1 MLGNNGTE
9 YVRTIRTRNIKKNKR
24 NGRATARER
33 GAAAP
38 AVPGCWHCD
47 STMTAASYRSGGD
60 ESSANDADYSAVYSS
75 GGGGHHHHSIIRLP
89 RLLSVTAM
97 KCPGKP
103 MGLTLAK
110 KNNST
115 KNNGCGAVIT
125 SVSLQSPF
133 FFGKRRMVAPP
144 PPSSADDS
152 LDNDEADAVVDVD
165 DEQYRNSP
173 AGEEDYNR
181 HLQPDDQILIVN
193 SHRVRNPKL
202 AANMIKSAK
211 SGKLTIVVSRGK
223 QIGGM
228 NYCLAKINDVY
239 SLREKKVAAGVDDDD
254 DSPVSSSSSSSW
266 HGLRFRSTHEGRL
279 TRVSG
284 MSSDNGNPF
293 VNIGLE
299 IGDVILCVDGVVVRG
314 PEDAYILLEETAIDW
329 RSKRISSCSGVAS
342 LTTKSRNA
350 SQHSSSSRVVTLL
363 VYSLWSLRRKV
374 LNETLNLVGENKW
387 QVSYSNDDKEHDS
400 EKVGDERKE
409 YIMLRLANTSV
420 TFRLEFDTDGKCSC
434 HEPSYNSPVL
444 ESLYAQQIIPAIDA
458 LNIRTTS
465 QMRLLADAIVASDS
479 DATMT
484 GKQPGR
490 SVVHLPTPAPE
501 IAPQVVEQARQRS
514 ISIDY
519 YPKRMKKQSHQM
531 QQENPPLNKESLG
544 KSRPETLHSTVAKPS
559 SNIDLSARSGSKTGT
574 RHSSKKIS
582 IPDIESL
589 SKKFDDW
596 LENQMNR
603 SNSQTAS
610 KCRQMSST
618 PSLPGKIINDVNF
631 EVYPSNI
638 PTNARPR
645 QIEHIEE
652 EDFELS
658 FTEIKVPQCFDIDD
672 DVSAITGYF
681 EKPAQQR
688 NDKLQRM
695 PSIVP
700 NEFSRSSLYPSTSDS
715 DDDSSTST
723 TSSVDSSVD
732 SESID
737 DDDEDEESQQQDGQA
752 SPRKSSRQNN
762 LVVYKGNAGECNAS
776 DTKHTPFTRRLKMR
790 IADIRESYKVSHRIC
805 GAGSFGTVRSCTHR
819 STRQKFAVKSITKAG
834 NANIITLLKNELALV
849 QRVNHRHV
857 VMVVDVIQDLDY
869 IHIGKPLTFDVS

>member
-1 MLGNNGTE
+1 MA
-9 YVRTIRTRNIKKNKR
+9 V
-24 NGRATARER
+24 
-33 GAAAP
+33 P
-38 AVPGCWHCD
+38 AVLGCWHCD
-47 STMTAASYRSGGD
+47 STMTSSYRSGGD
-60 ESSANDADYSAVYSS
+60 ESSAVYS

-110 KNNST
+110 NNST
-115 KNNGCGAVIT
+115 KNGCGAVIT
-125 SVSLQSPF
+125 SVSVQSPF
-133 FFGKRRMVAPP
+133 FVGNAWTAPT
-144 PPSSADDS
+144 SAGNN
-152 LDNDEADAVVDVD
+152 LDNDTADVVVDVD
-165 DEQYRNSP
+165 DVRYRNSP
-173 AGEEDYNR
+173 AEEDNR
-181 HLQPDDQILIVN
+181 HLQPNDQILIVN

-202 AANMIKSAK
+202 AANMIKSTK

-223 QIGGM
+223 QIEGM
-228 NYCLAKINDVY
+228 NYCLAKINDIY
-239 SLREKKVAAGVDDDD
+239 LLREKKVAAGEVDDD
-254 DSPVSSSSSSSW
+254 DSPVSLSSSSSW

-342 LTTKSRNA
+342 LTTKSRNT
-350 SQHSSSSRVVTLL
+350 SQHSSSRVVTLL

-374 LNETLNLVGENKW
+374 LNETLNLVGENEW

-444 ESLYAQQIIPAIDA
+444 KSLYAQQIIPAIDA

-501 IAPQVVEQARQRS
+501 IAHQVVEQARQRS
-514 ISIDY
+514 ISID
-519 YPKRMKKQSHQM
+519 Q
-531 QQENPPLNKESLG
+531 
-544 KSRPETLHSTVAKPS
+544 T
-559 SNIDLSARSGSKTGT
+559 
-574 RHSSKKIS
+574 
-582 IPDIESL
+582 
-589 SKKFDDW
+589 
-596 LENQMNR
+596 NR

-652 EDFELS
+652 EGFELS

-700 NEFSRSSLYPSTSDS
+700 NEFSRSSLHPSTSDS

-737 DDDEDEESQQQDGQA
+737 DDDEDEESQPQDGQA

>member
-1 MLGNNGTE
+1 M
-9 YVRTIRTRNIKKNKR
+9 RK
-24 NGRATARER
+24 
-33 GAAAP
+33 GAGSASE
-38 AVPGCWHCD
+38 
-47 STMTAASYRSGGD
+47 STMMSSYRSGGD
-60 ESSANDADYSAVYSS
+60 ESSAVYSGS
-75 GGGGHHHHSIIRLP
+75 GHHHHSIIRLP

-110 KNNST
+110 NNST
-115 KNNGCGAVIT
+115 KNGRGAVIT
-125 SVSLQSPF
+125 SVSVQSPF
-133 FFGKRRMVAPP
+133 FVGNAWTAPT
-144 PPSSADDS
+144 SAGNN
-152 LDNDEADAVVDVD
+152 LDNDTADVVVDVD
-165 DEQYRNSP
+165 DVRYRNSP
-173 AGEEDYNR
+173 AEEDNR
-181 HLQPDDQILIVN
+181 HLQPNDQILIVN

-202 AANMIKSAK
+202 AANMIKSTK

-223 QIGGM
+223 QIEGM
-228 NYCLAKINDVY
+228 NYCLAKINDIY
-239 SLREKKVAAGVDDDD
+239 LLREKKVAAGEVDDD
-254 DSPVSSSSSSSW
+254 DSPVSLSSSSSW

-342 LTTKSRNA
+342 LTTKSRNT
-350 SQHSSSSRVVTLL
+350 SQHSSSRVVTLL

-374 LNETLNLVGENKW
+374 LNETLNLVGENEW

-444 ESLYAQQIIPAIDA
+444 KSLYAQQIIPAIDA

-501 IAPQVVEQARQRS
+501 IAHQVVEQARQRS
-514 ISIDY
+514 ISIV
-519 YPKRMKKQSHQM
+519 KKQSHQM

-544 KSRPETLHSTVAKPS
+544 KSRPETLHSTVAKLS
-559 SNIDLSARSGSKTGT
+559 SNIDLSARSGSKTGS

-582 IPDIESL
+582 IPDVESL

-596 LENQMNR
+596 LENQTNR

-652 EDFELS
+652 EGFELS

-700 NEFSRSSLYPSTSDS
+700 NEFSRSSLHPSTSDS

-737 DDDEDEESQQQDGQA
+737 DDDEDEESQPQDGQA

>member
-1 MLGNNGTE
+1 MASMAMASME
-9 YVRTIRTRNIKKNKR
+9 FRQVRK
-24 NGRATARER
+24 
-33 GAAAP
+33 GAGSASE
-38 AVPGCWHCD
+38 
-47 STMTAASYRSGGD
+47 STMMSSYRSGGD
-60 ESSANDADYSAVYSS
+60 ESSAVYSGS
-75 GGGGHHHHSIIRLP
+75 GHHHHSIIRLP

-110 KNNST
+110 NNST
-115 KNNGCGAVIT
+115 KNGRGAVIT
-125 SVSLQSPF
+125 SVSVQSPF
-133 FFGKRRMVAPP
+133 FVGNAWTAPT
-144 PPSSADDS
+144 SAGNN
-152 LDNDEADAVVDVD
+152 LDNDTADVVVDVD
-165 DEQYRNSP
+165 DVRYRNSP
-173 AGEEDYNR
+173 AEEDNR
-181 HLQPDDQILIVN
+181 HLQPNDQILIVN

-202 AANMIKSAK
+202 AANMIKSTK

-223 QIGGM
+223 QIEGM
-228 NYCLAKINDVY
+228 NYCLAKINDIY
-239 SLREKKVAAGVDDDD
+239 LLREKKVAAGEVDDD
-254 DSPVSSSSSSSW
+254 DSPVSLSSSSSW

-342 LTTKSRNA
+342 LTTKSRNT
-350 SQHSSSSRVVTLL
+350 SQHSSSRVVTLL

-374 LNETLNLVGENKW
+374 LNETLNLVGENEW
-387 QVSYSNDDKEHDS
+387 QVSFSNDDKEHDS

-444 ESLYAQQIIPAIDA
+444 KSLYAQQIIPAIDA

-501 IAPQVVEQARQRS
+501 IAHQVVEQARQRS
-514 ISIDY
+514 ISIVDGQLERARAEEEGKIKMLLLGAGESGK
-519 YPKRMKKQSHQM
+519 PRRMKKQSQ

-544 KSRPETLHSTVAKPS
+544 KSRPETLHSTVAKLS
-559 SNIDLSARSGSKTGT
+559 SNIDLSARSGSKTGS

-582 IPDIESL
+582 IPDVESL

-596 LENQMNR
+596 LENQTNR

-652 EDFELS
+652 EGFELS

-700 NEFSRSSLYPSTSDS
+700 NEFSRSSLHPSTSDS

-737 DDDEDEESQQQDGQA
+737 DDDEDEESQPQDGQA

>member
-1 MLGNNGTE
+1 MNGNKHQKEKCGRVLGAGLVN
-9 YVRTIRTRNIKKNKR
+9 
-24 NGRATARER
+24 
-33 GAAAP
+33 
-38 AVPGCWHCD
+38 
-47 STMTAASYRSGGD
+47 STMTSSYRSGGD
-60 ESSANDADYSAVYSS
+60 ETSANADSSAVYS
-75 GGGGHHHHSIIRLP
+75 GGGHHNQSIIRLP
-89 RLLSVTAM
+89 RILSVTAV
-97 KCPGKP
+97 KCPGEP

-110 KNNST
+110 NNST
-115 KNNGCGAVIT
+115 KNGCGAVIT

-144 PPSSADDS
+144 SAYDS
-152 LDNDEADAVVDVD
+152 LDNDEADVVVDVD
-165 DEQYRNSP
+165 DEKYRKHDSP
-173 AGEEDYNR
+173 AEEDNHY
-181 HLQPDDQILIVN
+181 LQPNDQILIVN

-202 AANMIKSAK
+202 AADMIKSAK

-223 QIGGM
+223 QIEGM
-228 NYCLAKINDVY
+228 NYCLAKINHVY
-239 SLREKKVAAGVDDDD
+239 LLRERKVAAGENDDD
-254 DSPVSSSSSSSW
+254 DSPVSSSSSSW

-284 MSSDNGNPF
+284 MSSDNGDPF

-314 PEDAYILLEETAIDW
+314 PEDAQRLLDETAIYW
-329 RSKRISSCSGVAS
+329 PPLKRISSNGVTAS
-342 LTTKSRNA
+342 LTTKSHNT
-350 SQHSSSSRVVTLL
+350 SQHTSRVVTLL

-374 LNETLNLVGENKW
+374 INECEVHKW
-387 QVSYSNDDKEHDS
+387 QVSYSNEETHVSKEG
-400 EKVGDERKE
+400 EDERKE

-420 TFRLEFDTDGKCSC
+420 TFQLEFDTDGKCSC
-434 HEPSYNSPVL
+434 HEPSHNSPVL
-444 ESLYAQQIIPAIDA
+444 ESLYAQQIIPVIDA
-458 LNIRTTS
+458 LNMHTLS

-490 SVVHLPTPAPE
+490 SVVCLPTPAPE
-501 IAPQVVEQARQRS
+501 IAPQVVEQARERS

-519 YPKRMKKQSHQM
+519 YPRRMKKQSHQL
-531 QQENPPLNKESLG
+531 QQQQPILD
-544 KSRPETLHSTVAKPS
+544 KSRPDTLHPSVAKP
-559 SNIDLSARSGSKTGT
+559 SNIDLSARNSKSGT
-574 RHSSKKIS
+574 RHCT
-582 IPDIESL
+582 
-589 SKKFDDW
+589 SKKFDDS
-596 LENQMNR
+596 NR
-603 SNSQTAS
+603 SNSQTA
-610 KCRQMSST
+610 CST
-618 PSLPGKIINDVNF
+618 SLPGKVIYDVNF

-652 EDFELS
+652 KDFELS
-658 FTEIKVPQCFDIDD
+658 FTEIKVPQYFDIDD

-700 NEFSRSSLYPSTSDS
+700 NDLSRSSLYLSRPPVSGS
-715 DDDSSTST
+715 DDESSNST

-737 DDDEDEESQQQDGQA
+737 DDDEDEESQPQDGQA
-752 SPRKSSRQNN
+752 SSRKSSRQNN
-762 LVVYKGNAGECNAS
+762 LVVYKGNTGECNAS

-819 STRQKFAVKSITKAG
+819 STRQKFAVKSIIKAG
-834 NANIITLLKNELALV
+834 NANIINLLKNELALV

-869 IHIGKPLTFDVS
+869 IHIGKPFTFLMCRRIESTFIDKKKLTCHV

>member
-1 MLGNNGTE
+1 
-9 YVRTIRTRNIKKNKR
+9 V
-24 NGRATARER
+24 
-33 GAAAP
+33 AA
-38 AVPGCWHCD
+38 PGCWPCD
-47 STMTAASYRSGGD
+47 STMTSSYRSGGD
-60 ESSANDADYSAVYSS
+60 ESSANADYYSAVYSS
-75 GGGGHHHHSIIRLP
+75 GGGGHHNHSIIRLP
-89 RLLSVTAM
+89 RILSVTAM

-110 KNNST
+110 NNNST

-133 FFGKRRMVAPP
+133 FFGKRRIVD
-144 PPSSADDS
+144 PPSSDDS
-152 LDNDEADAVVDVD
+152 LDNDEADVVVDVD
-165 DEQYRNSP
+165 DEKYRNSP
-173 AGEEDYNR
+173 AEGDSNHY
-181 HLQPDDQILIVN
+181 LQPNDQILIVN

-202 AANMIKSAK
+202 AANMIKSVK

-223 QIGGM
+223 QIEGM

-239 SLREKKVAAGVDDDD
+239 LLRERKVAAGGKDDDD

-266 HGLRFRSTHEGRL
+266 HGLRFQSTNEGRL

-299 IGDVILCVDGVVVRG
+299 IGDVILCVDGVVVRSTN
-314 PEDAYILLEETAIDW
+314 DAQRLLDETAIDW
-329 RSKRISSCSGVAS
+329 PPLKRISSNGVTAS
-342 LTTKSRNA
+342 LTTRSHNT
-350 SQHSSSSRVVTLL
+350 SQHTSRVVTLL

-374 LNETLNLVGENKW
+374 IHECELHKW
-387 QVSYSNDDKEHDS
+387 QVSYSNEETHVSKEG
-400 EKVGDERKE
+400 EDERKE

-444 ESLYAQQIIPAIDA
+444 ESLYAQQIIPVIDA
-458 LNIRTTS
+458 LNMHTLS

-490 SVVHLPTPAPE
+490 SVVCLPTPAPE
-501 IAPQVVEQARQRS
+501 IAPQVVEQAKQR

-519 YPKRMKKQSHQM
+519 YPRRMKKQSHQL
-531 QQENPPLNKESLG
+531 QQQQQQPILD
-544 KSRPETLHSTVAKPS
+544 KSRPDTLHPSVAKP
-559 SNIDLSARSGSKTGT
+559 SNIDLSARSSKSGT
-574 RHSSKKIS
+574 RHCT
-582 IPDIESL
+582 
-589 SKKFDDW
+589 SKKFDDS
-596 LENQMNR
+596 NG

-610 KCRQMSST
+610 KSRQMSST
-618 PSLPGKIINDVNF
+618 SLPGKVINDVNF

-645 QIEHIEE
+645 QIEHIVEE
-652 EDFELS
+652 EFKMS
-658 FTEIKVPQCFDIDD
+658 FTEIKVPQYFDIDD

-700 NEFSRSSLYPSTSDS
+700 NDLSRSSLYLSRPSVSGS
-715 DDDSSTST
+715 DDESST
-723 TSSVDSSVD
+723 TSSADSSVD

-737 DDDEDEESQQQDGQA
+737 DEDEESQPQDGQA
-752 SPRKSSRQNN
+752 SSRKSSRQNN
-762 LVVYKGNAGECNAS
+762 LVVYKGNTGECNAS

-819 STRQKFAVKSITKAG
+819 STRQKFAVKSIQKAG
-834 NANIITLLKNELALV
+834 NANIINLLKNELALV

-869 IHIGKPLTFDVS
+869 IHIGKPFTFFDVS